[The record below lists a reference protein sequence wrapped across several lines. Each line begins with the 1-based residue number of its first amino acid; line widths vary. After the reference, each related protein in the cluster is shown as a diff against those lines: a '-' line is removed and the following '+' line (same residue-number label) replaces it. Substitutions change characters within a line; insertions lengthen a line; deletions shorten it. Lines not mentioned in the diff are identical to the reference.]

1 MQLKF
6 FFTFFIILIL
16 EFSTLNGQI
25 LNIDRE
31 VVMDTTKK
39 TIKGS
44 LLTSFNS
51 DKLKG
56 NLIDISNRT
65 EIDKYL
71 KNNYVLISQFIN
83 DLTILKK
90 QILQNEGHFQLRLRD
105 NDKRKYS
112 IESYI
117 QHQWNSTL
125 GMEYR
130 NVIGSNLRIMIFDS
144 ENNDLYFGLGL
155 FHESEKWNFSAV
167 ENNFKIIQSQPI
179 KRDLYRL
186 NNYLKYAYRLND
198 YIDLT
203 FLTYIQLP
211 VNQSYYNIRWFLESN
226 ANFQINK
233 KINFVIHWDHTLDN
247 YRVVPI
253 SNFYYSLNFG
263 IQLNF

>member
-1 MQLKF
+1 MQRII
-6 FFTFFIILIL
+6 FFTIFIILIL

-25 LNIDRE
+25 LIIDRE

-39 TIKGS
+39 TIKGG

-71 KNNYVLISQFIN
+71 KNNYVLISQFVN

-130 NVIGSNLRIMIFDS
+130 YVIGSNLRIMVFDS

-167 ENNFKIIQSQPI
+167 EIRQSQPI

-186 NNYLKYAYRLND
+186 NNYF
-198 YIDLT
+198 T

-211 VNQSYYNIRWFLESN
+211 VNQSYYNVRWFLESN

>member
-1 MQLKF
+1 MQRII
-6 FFTFFIILIL
+6 FFTIFIISIL

-25 LNIDRE
+25 LIIDRE

-39 TIKGS
+39 TIKGG

-71 KNNYVLISQFIN
+71 KNNYVLISQFVN

-130 NVIGSNLRIMIFDS
+130 YVIGSNLRIMVFDS

-167 ENNFKIIQSQPI
+167 EIRQSQPI

-186 NNYLKYAYRLND
+186 NNY
-198 YIDLT
+198 IDFT

-211 VNQSYYNIRWFLESN
+211 VNQSYYNVRWFLESN

-233 KINFVIHWDHTLDN
+233 KINFAIHWDHTLDN

-263 IQLNF
+263 LQFNF